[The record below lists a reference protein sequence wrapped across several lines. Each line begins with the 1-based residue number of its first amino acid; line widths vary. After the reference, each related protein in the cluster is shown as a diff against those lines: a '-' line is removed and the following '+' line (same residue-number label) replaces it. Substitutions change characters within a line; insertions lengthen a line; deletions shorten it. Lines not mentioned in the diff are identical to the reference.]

1 MKVENESKIVAPNYQ
16 KIRELSHRIDCTV
29 VEADFSTSYP
39 NQCRIAYLASD
50 INRYLKH
57 TGGRRFGF
65 GY

>member
-1 MKVENESKIVAPNYQ
+1 MKVENEIKIAMPDY
-16 KIRELSHRIDCTV
+16 KTIRALSRRIDCTI
-29 VEADFSTSYP
+29 VEADFNTNHP
-39 NQCRIAYLASD
+39 NGMRIDYMISD